1 MPLQGSLGTRNPDG
15 SQPRGPKGSIESCS
29 GLESE
34 EWLYQARA
42 LAARQFSGWSP
53 ASARDGHPSV
63 LGMVARQF
71 SGWSPANSEA

>member
-1 MPLQGSLGTRNPDG
+1 MKR
-15 SQPRGPKGSIESCS
+15 K
-29 GLESE
+29 SE

-53 ASARDGHPSV
+53 TSARDGRLSV

-71 SGWSPANSEA
+71 WGWSPAYSEA